1 MIDHPMAT
9 YARLNNDQLLACKL
23 TITFVTTTTDLDV
36 YYYSLTSE
44 VTLAVPD
51 DA

>member
-1 MIDHPMAT
+1 MASF
-9 YARLNNDQLLACKL
+9 AGLNNDQLLACKL
-23 TITFVTTTTDLDV
+23 TITFVKTTADLDV
-36 YYYSLTSE
+36 YYFSLTFE